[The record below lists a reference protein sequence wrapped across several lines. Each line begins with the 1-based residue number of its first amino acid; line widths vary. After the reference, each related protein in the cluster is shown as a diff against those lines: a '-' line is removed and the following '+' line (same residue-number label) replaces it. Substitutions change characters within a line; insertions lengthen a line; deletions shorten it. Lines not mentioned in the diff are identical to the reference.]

1 MRHSPRPSPRNSAR
15 ASGFCAALG
24 FAALVFASLSAS
36 AAAPAQLGQKIIDN
50 LTQAQPGIPIESVE
64 KTSMPGMLAVVL
76 SDGTVL
82 YGSEDGEHLF
92 SGDMFSIA
100 GGQIVNL
107 AEERRSTTRQNLMA
121 DPLFQD
127 ALVFAATGKKKAAIN
142 VFTDVD
148 CGYCRKLHQEVPQ
161 LNAMGIEVRYLAY
174 PRAGLGSD
182 SYNKIVSAWCAD
194 NPQSALTKLKA
205 GQPIPN
211 KECRDNTVADQY
223 NLGQKMGISGTP
235 AIILED
241 GRLLPGYLPAA
252 ELAATLGL

>member
-1 MRHSPRPSPRNSAR
+1 MRHTRLS
-15 ASGFCAALG
+15 AALG
-24 FAALVFASLSAS
+24 LAIVLTLSVPAL
-36 AAAPAQLGQKIIDN
+36 AAAPTPLGKLIIDN
-50 LTQAQPGIPIESVE
+50 LTQAQPGIPIERVE
-64 KTSMPGMLAVVL
+64 KTSMVGILAVVL

-82 YGSEDGEHLF
+82 YGSADGKHLF

-107 AEERRSTTRQNLMA
+107 AEQRRTSARQEMML
-121 DPLFQD
+121 DPLFED
-127 ALVFAATGKKKAAIN
+127 ALVFAATGNKKASIN

-174 PRAGLGSD
+174 PRAGIGSD
-182 SYNKIVSAWCAD
+182 SYKKIVSAWCAK
-194 NPQSALTKLKA
+194 NPQQALTKLKA
-205 GQPIPN
+205 GQNIADQQ
-211 KECRDNTVADQY
+211 CSDNTVAGQY

-241 GRLLPGYLPAA
+241 GRLLPGYMPAA

>member
-1 MRHSPRPSPRNSAR
+1 MRYSLLR
-15 ASGFCAALG
+15 AALRSLLG
-24 FAALVFASLSAS
+24 LSVLFTLSLPALAAEAV
-36 AAAPAQLGQKIIDN
+36 LGQLIIDN
-50 LTQAQPGIPIESVE
+50 LTQAQPGIPIERVE
-64 KTSMPGMLAVVL
+64 KTSMAGVLAVVL

-82 YGSEDGEHLF
+82 YGSEDGKHLF

-107 AEERRSTTRQNLMA
+107 AEQRRTSTRQELMR

-127 ALVFAATGKKKAAIN
+127 ALVFAATSSKKASIS

-174 PRAGLGSD
+174 PRAGVGSD
-182 SYNKIVSAWCAD
+182 SYKKIVSAWCAK
-194 NPQSALTKLKA
+194 NPQQALTQLKA
-205 GQPIPN
+205 GQNIAN
-211 KECRDNTVADQY
+211 QQCSDNTVADQY

-235 AIILED
+235 AIIVED